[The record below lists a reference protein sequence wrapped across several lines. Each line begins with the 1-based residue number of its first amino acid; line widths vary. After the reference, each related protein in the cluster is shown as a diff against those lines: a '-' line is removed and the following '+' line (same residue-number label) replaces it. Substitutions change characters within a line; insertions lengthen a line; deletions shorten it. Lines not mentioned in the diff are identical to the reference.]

1 MKHKDLCAL
10 IAILFFTWN
19 ITSLV
24 PQALN
29 HLWEVLL
36 LSGLCQTEDDLHE
49 VSIHQTKVC
58 TFCYFQS
65 LTKAGEKDKV
75 EEQINITVKQKI
87 KTDQKS
93 IFDFFQIGYM

>member
-1 MKHKDLCAL
+1 MKHKDLCAI

-49 VSIHQTKVC
+49 VSIHQGKVC

-65 LTKAGEKDKV
+65 LTKAGEKNKV
-75 EEQINITVKQKI
+75 TGQINSKVRQKI
-87 KTDQKS
+87 MNDQKS
-93 IFDFFQIGYM
+93 IFVFFQIGYM